1 MIGFGKRWCVRE
13 ARRSEAWIL
22 AAIHRCGLQ
31 SRAMAVW
38 QRGRPERLTGD
49 YLGGAFLRQSEWH
62 SPLPV
67 MLALSDARPGQLI
80 LLTRLAAG

>member
-1 MIGFGKRWCVRE
+1 
-13 ARRSEAWIL
+13 
-22 AAIHRCGLQ
+22 
-31 SRAMAVW
+31 MAVW